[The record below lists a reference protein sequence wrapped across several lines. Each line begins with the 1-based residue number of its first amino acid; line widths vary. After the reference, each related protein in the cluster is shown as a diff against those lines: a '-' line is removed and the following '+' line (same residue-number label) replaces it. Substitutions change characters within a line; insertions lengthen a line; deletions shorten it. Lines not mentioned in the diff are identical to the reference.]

1 MHEYS
6 MAVGILNTVLDTAE
20 ANNAIEVT
28 EMVIEIGK
36 LAMLNPEQ
44 LKFMLGALCQDT
56 IAENAKITIEDID
69 VDVMLEGE
77 ELTKNA
83 KMIINTIDVEIKCH
97 NCGFEGIGI
106 LDDSDHYMPMILC
119 PECESHRVEVI
130 NGRDINVKNIS
141 VELED
146 DEEN

>member
-6 MAVGILNTVLDTAE
+6 MAVGILNTVIDTAE

-56 IAENAKITIEDID
+56 IAENAKITIED
-69 VDVMLEGE
+69 
-77 ELTKNA
+77 
-83 KMIINTIDVEIKCH
+83 IDVEIKCH

>member
-1 MHEYS
+1 
-6 MAVGILNTVLDTAE
+6 MAVGILNTVIDTAE

-44 LKFMLGALCQDT
+44 LKFMLGALCQ
-56 IAENAKITIEDID
+56 
-69 VDVMLEGE
+69 
-77 ELTKNA
+77 
-83 KMIINTIDVEIKCH
+83 
-97 NCGFEGIGI
+97 
-106 LDDSDHYMPMILC
+106 HYMPMIFC

>member
-69 VDVMLEGE
+69 V
-77 ELTKNA
+77 
-83 KMIINTIDVEIKCH
+83 EIKCH
-97 NCGFEGIGI
+97 NCGFKGIGI

-119 PECESHRVEVI
+119 PECESHRVEVV